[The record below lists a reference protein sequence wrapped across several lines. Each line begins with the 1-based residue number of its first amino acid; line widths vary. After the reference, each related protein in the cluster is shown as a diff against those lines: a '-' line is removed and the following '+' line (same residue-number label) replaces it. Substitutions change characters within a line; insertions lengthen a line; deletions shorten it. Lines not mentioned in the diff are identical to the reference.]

1 MKTKIK
7 NAKTEYKNT
16 CILMDMYIQY
26 DLHNF
31 IFDISKVQYVCFLFW
46 VINVMYLM
54 PQDGQCDRN
63 I

>member
-31 IFDISKVQYVCFLFW
+31 IFDISKVQYVCFLF
-46 VINVMYLM
+46 
-54 PQDGQCDRN
+54 
-63 I
+63 